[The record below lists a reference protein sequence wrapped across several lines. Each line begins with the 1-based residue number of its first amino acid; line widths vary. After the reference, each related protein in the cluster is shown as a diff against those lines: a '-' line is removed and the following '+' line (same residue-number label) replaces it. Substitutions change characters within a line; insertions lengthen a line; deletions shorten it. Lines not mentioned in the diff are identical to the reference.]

1 MGRMRAPDGF
11 RRRLRK
17 TQVAHLAGFDEV
29 RHRADSLLDRHGAIH
44 AMLIIEVDLF
54 DAEALERGVASRPYV
69 FGPSVDLAST
79 IGMADDSEFGRDDHA
94 IPNRPELAPDQFLI
108 VIRPIHV
115 RGVEKIDSQFER
127 TMERRN
133 RFGIVARS
141 VEFRHAHASESKFG
155 NY

>member
-1 MGRMRAPDGF
+1 MGRVRATDGF

-17 TQVAHLAGFDEV
+17 PEITYLAGLDEV
-29 RHRADSLLDRHGAIH
+29 RHRADGLLDRHGAIY
-44 AMLIIEVDLF
+44 AMLIIEIDLF
-54 DAEALERGVASRPYV
+54 DTEALERGVASRPYV
-69 FGPSVDLAST
+69 FGPAVDLSST
-79 IGMADDSEFGRDDHA
+79 VGMADDSEFGRDDHA

-127 TMERRN
+127 TMQRRN

-141 VEFRHAHASESKFG
+141 VEFRHAHASEAKFG